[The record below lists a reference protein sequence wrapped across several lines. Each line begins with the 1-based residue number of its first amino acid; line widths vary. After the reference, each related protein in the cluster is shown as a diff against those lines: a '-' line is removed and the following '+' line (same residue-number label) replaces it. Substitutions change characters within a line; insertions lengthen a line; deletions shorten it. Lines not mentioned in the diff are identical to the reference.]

1 MSAVQGQKLESS
13 PSSSSPLKICTT
25 IHGMRSASRAARQN
39 GQRLGFVPTMGALHE
54 GHLSLVRAARAS
66 SDVVAASIFV
76 NPTQFGPNE
85 DLAKYPRSFE
95 QDCQML
101 EREGVNFVFAP
112 SVEEM
117 YPAGAV
123 TWVTVEE
130 LSSKL
135 DGRSRPGHFRGVT
148 TVVAKLFHIVEPDRA
163 FFGQKDAAQV
173 AVIRRMVRDLNLPVE
188 IVVCPIVR
196 EPDGLAMS
204 SRNAYLDP
212 EQRKQALVLHRSLMR
227 VQNIAEAG
235 EQDAAKLNAAGR
247 RTFAQENSVRLDYF
261 EIVNPDTLDPVSD
274 ISEGALVA
282 VAAYVGTT
290 RLIDNLLLKPIP
302 T

>member
-1 MSAVQGQKLESS
+1 M
-13 PSSSSPLKICTT
+13 
-25 IHGMRSASRAARQN
+25 
-39 GQRLGFVPTMGALHE
+39 
-54 GHLSLVRAARAS
+54 
-66 SDVVAASIFV
+66 AASIFV

-95 QDCQML
+95 RDCEML
-101 EREGVNFVFAP
+101 KREGVDFVFAP

-117 YPAGAV
+117 YPGGAV

-148 TVVAKLFHIVEPDRA
+148 TVVAKLFHIVEPDKA

-173 AVIRRMVRDLNLPVE
+173 AIIRRMVRDLNLPVE
-188 IVVCPIVR
+188 IVVCPIMR
-196 EPDGLAMS
+196 ESDGLAMS

-212 EQRKQALVLHRSLMR
+212 AQRKQSLVLHRSLMR
-227 VQNIAEAG
+227 VQKIAEAG
-235 EQDAAKLNAAGR
+235 EYDASKLSAAGR
-247 RTFAQENSVRLDYF
+247 ETFAEEQSVRLDYF
-261 EIVNPDTLDPVSD
+261 EIVNPDTLDSVSD
-274 ISEGALVA
+274 ISQGALVA

>member
-1 MSAVQGQKLESS
+1 
-13 PSSSSPLKICTT
+13 
-25 IHGMRSASRAARQN
+25 
-39 GQRLGFVPTMGALHE
+39 MGALHD
-54 GHLSLVRAARAS
+54 GHLSLVRAAKES
-66 SDVVAASIFV
+66 TDVTAASIFI

-95 QDCQML
+95 RDCEML
-101 EREGVNFVFAP
+101 EREGVEIIFAP
-112 SVEEM
+112 SVDEM

-130 LSSKL
+130 LSEKL

-173 AVIRRMVRDLNLPVE
+173 AIIRRMVRDLDLPVE

-204 SRNAYLDP
+204 SRNAYLSA
-212 EQRKQALVLHRSLMR
+212 EQRKQALVLHRALER
-227 VQNIAEAG
+227 VQRA
-235 EQDAAKLNAAGR
+235 AAGGER
-247 RTFAQENSVRLDYF
+247 EASRLVNVGHEEFRKEPSVRLDYF
-261 EIVNPDTLDPVSD
+261 EIVSPDTLDPVKDTSK
-274 ISEGALVA
+274 GALVA

-290 RLIDNLLLKPIP
+290 RLIDNISL
-302 T
+302 